1 MNNEYLRRLSIADRR
16 RMKVPFLASLLLLLP
31 VLSASQSSKPNI
43 VLLFADDVSV
53 HACLKILGSMQGQ
66 LDSKQ
71 FHGSKHNNTL
81 LWYPICKFI

>member
-16 RMKVPFLASLLLLLP
+16 RMEVPFLASLLLLLLP

-43 VLLFADDVSV
+43 VLLFADDVSM
-53 HACLKILGSMQGQ
+53 HACLKILGSVQGLQ

-71 FHGSKHNNTL
+71 FHVVLHKS
-81 LWYPICKFI
+81 W